1 MVDSV
6 AMTAMS
12 PEGEASQA
20 AREPGSITPMMG
32 MSGHVS
38 RRAGSAAAVAVL
50 QAMTSSLMRWPMSLA
65 AAEGNSGHRF
75 LAFGPVG
82 HAGGVS
88 EEQVILAGMRRR
100 MASRTVRP
108 PTPESKR
115 PMGSWSWPHWFRSHQ
130 HILCPM
136 PLYRWSVRVRG
147 VPPSAI

>member
-50 QAMTSSLMRWPMSLA
+50 QAMTTSLMRWPMSLA
-65 AAEGNSGHRF
+65 AA
-75 LAFGPVG
+75 
-82 HAGGVS
+82 
-88 EEQVILAGMRRR
+88 
-100 MASRTVRP
+100 
-108 PTPESKR
+108 
-115 PMGSWSWPHWFRSHQ
+115 
-130 HILCPM
+130 
-136 PLYRWSVRVRG
+136 
-147 VPPSAI
+147 